1 MKTCPC
7 CDRQLPATEHFFD
20 ADADYPDGLSLNC
33 WRCNREQIKDVPDVP
48 VAECHVAIDMPKRA
62 IVSNERIDTI
72 AQRESRRIDSKLNSI
87 RSAAR
92 AALNR

>member
-33 WRCNREQIKDVPDVP
+33 WRCNREQIDDVTVNVRP
-48 VAECHVAIDMPKRA
+48 IA
-62 IVSNERIDTI
+62 IVAPVCAIVPTDRQHDDGTPLYVTRSY
-72 AQRESRRIDSKLNSI
+72 REKLENA

-92 AALNR
+92 AVLNR